1 MPRERSAEKRDAFLR
16 AAVSEIAKEGTQTST
31 ARIAR
36 RAALA
41 ESTLFTYFP
50 NKAVLFNELYLEL
63 KSKVYRALNRNF
75 PIEADLY
82 TRTQH
87 IWNGTL
93 IWGLKYPSERKASLQ
108 LHLSNAIT
116 AATRAQTDAQS
127 ADIRNTMV
135 ELAAL
140 SAFEELPANISA
152 TVMGSM
158 QDALLIE
165 IGKDRDSQRV
175 LMAKGFEAFW
185 RICR

>member
-1 MPRERSAEKRDAFLR
+1 MPRERSAEKRQAFLR
-16 AAVSEIAKEGTQTST
+16 AAVDEIAKSGMQTST

-50 NKAVLFNELYLEL
+50 NKAALLNELYAEL
-63 KSKVYRALNRNF
+63 KSKVYGVLNQDF
-75 PIEADLY
+75 PTGADLY

-93 IWGLKYPSERKASLQ
+93 MWGLKYPRERKASLY

-127 ADIRNTMV
+127 AEIRNTMA

-140 SAFEELPANISA
+140 NAFRGLPASFST

-158 QDALLIE
+158 QDALLME
-165 IGKDRDSQRV
+165 LGKDRDEQRI
-175 LMAKGFEAFW
+175 LMTKGFEAFW